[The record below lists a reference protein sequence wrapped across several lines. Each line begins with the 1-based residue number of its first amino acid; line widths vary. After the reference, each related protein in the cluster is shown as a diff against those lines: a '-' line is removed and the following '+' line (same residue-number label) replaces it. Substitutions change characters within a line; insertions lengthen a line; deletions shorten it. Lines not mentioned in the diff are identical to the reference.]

1 MHRFGK
7 RGRNG
12 ARPIVA
18 MCIYRREFEDVL
30 KNAFKLRGEPFSIY
44 EKFAVE
50 IENRRKQFYPVM
62 KKGQKGWH
70 PPALEKERQ
79 T

>member
-30 KNAFKLRGEPFSIY
+30 KNAFKLRGEPFGRTKFDIY
-44 EKFAVE
+44 VV
-50 IENRRKQFYPVM
+50 IKQ
-62 KKGQKGWH
+62 
-70 PPALEKERQ
+70 
-79 T
+79 

>member
-30 KNAFKLRGEPFSIY
+30 KIAFKLRGEPFGIY
-44 EKFAVE
+44 EKFPVE
-50 IENRRKQFYPVM
+50 IENR
-62 KKGQKGWH
+62 
-70 PPALEKERQ
+70 
-79 T
+79 